1 MILLAAVDTSPT
13 VDVVGRIPVLR
24 QPDWVKKVN
33 RPGWPIEH
41 RNKPLLGCDLSP
53 IYGQRRQ

>member
-13 VDVVGRIPVLR
+13 VDVVGQIPVLR
-24 QPDWVKKVN
+24 QPDWVKKVK

-41 RNKPLLGCDLSP
+41 RNKPL
-53 IYGQRRQ
+53 